1 MSLLWSVRRRSAQ
14 VGLAVAALLLAL
26 VGSLIV
32 EKVPG
37 WPGVADSSPAAPP
50 AVASLAEHIE
60 LLQDWLRTN
69 PDDQRAYRR
78 LGEAYLLRTR
88 ETGDPSYY
96 PKAEAILQEAHRRDR
111 NDIQTMNALGTLALA
126 RHQFDQALDW
136 AQRAQALNS
145 VNAVSYGVA
154 GDALIEL
161 GRYEEAFASYQAMVD
176 RRPDLSSYARVSY
189 ARELLGN
196 RAGAIEAMQRA
207 VTAAG
212 TITESAN
219 WVAVQLGQL
228 YFGQGDLA
236 AADFEYRRVLARS
249 PDYAPALAGLAA
261 VRVGQGQSEEAI
273 ALYQRALTLMPL
285 PEYAIALGELQESL
299 GQTAEAQRQYEL
311 VRVFQ
316 QLNQANGVDADLE
329 LALFEADHG
338 DPEQAVVQASRARA
352 ARPSIQG
359 DDALAW
365 SLYRV
370 GACADAQPL
379 SQAARRLGTQDA
391 LLLYHA
397 GLIAECAGQPEE
409 ARALLQAAFN
419 LNPAFSPWHAA
430 QARQAL
436 ARLSS

>member
-1 MSLLWSVRRRSAQ
+1 MSLLWPVRRRSSQ
-14 VGLAVAALLLAL
+14 VGLAIAALLLAL
-26 VGSLIV
+26 AGSLIA

-37 WPGVADSSPAAPP
+37 WPGVADPAPAAPP
-50 AVASLAEHIE
+50 TVATLAQRIE
-60 LLQDWLRTN
+60 LLQERLRTN
-69 PDDQRAYRR
+69 PEDQHAYRR
-78 LGEAYLLRTR
+78 LGEAYLLHSR

-96 PKAEAILQEAHRRDR
+96 PKAEAVLLEAHRRNP

-126 RHQFDQALDW
+126 RHQFDQAFDW
-136 AQRAQALNS
+136 AQRVQALNS

-176 RRPDLSSYARVSY
+176 RRPDLTSYARVSY

-212 TITESAN
+212 TIIEPAN

-261 VRVGQGQSEEAI
+261 VRAGQGQSEDAI
-273 ALYQRALTLMPL
+273 ALYQRALALMPL
-285 PEYAIALGELQESL
+285 PEYAIALGELQETI
-299 GQTAEAQRQYEL
+299 GRTTEAQRQYQL

-338 DPEQAVVQASRARA
+338 DPEQAVVQARRARA
-352 ARPSIQG
+352 ARPSIKG

-365 SLYRV
+365 SLYRM
-370 GACADAQPL
+370 GACAEAQPL

-397 GLIAECAGQPEE
+397 GLIAECVGQPEE
-409 ARALLQAAFN
+409 ARALLQAALT

-430 QARQAL
+430 QARLAL
-436 ARLSS
+436 ARLNS